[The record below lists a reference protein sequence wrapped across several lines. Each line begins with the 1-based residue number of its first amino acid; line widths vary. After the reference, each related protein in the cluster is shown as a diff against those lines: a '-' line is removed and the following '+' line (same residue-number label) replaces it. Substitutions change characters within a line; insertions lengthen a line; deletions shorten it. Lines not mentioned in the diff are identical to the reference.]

1 MDNSISSFYLVST
14 SIGLSKVTIQD
25 PFADPVPN
33 PVPSLLS
40 LSIRESGIMSQQQS
54 SLDYPEMKELV
65 DRNAAWSKEMWKKDP
80 GFFPKH
86 YPGQRPKVLW
96 IGCSD
101 ARVPETT
108 IMGCQPGD
116 IFVHRNI
123 ANTYSPQDDSL
134 NAVMM
139 IALQNFKVK
148 HIVVT
153 GHTNCVG
160 CNQALNMS
168 RLPPTPATTPLQRYV
183 QPVAALARVLATED
197 CPPTLDLL
205 VEENVVQQ
213 VKNLLESQIIKDD
226 WKRRGTRGVVIHGWV
241 YHLEDG
247 TIRDLRISQGPPGH
261 TPART
266 GDY

>member
-1 MDNSISSFYLVST
+1 M
-14 SIGLSKVTIQD
+14 
-25 PFADPVPN
+25 
-33 PVPSLLS
+33 
-40 LSIRESGIMSQQQS
+40 SGQS
-54 SLDYPEMKELV
+54 SLSYPEMLELFEKN
-65 DRNAAWSKEMWKKDP
+65 DKWAAEVRKRDP
-80 GFFPKH
+80 GFFPRH
-86 YPGQRPKVLW
+86 YPGQRPEILW

-123 ANTYSPQDDSL
+123 ANLYSPQDDSL

-160 CNQALNMS
+160 CQTALNVS
-168 RLPPTPATTPLQRYV
+168 LLPTTKAATPLQKYIE
-183 QPVAALARVLATED
+183 PLATLSRTLFVD
-197 CPPTLDLL
+197 KRPPSLDLL
-205 VEENVVQQ
+205 VEENVLQQ
-213 VKNLLESQIIKDD
+213 VKNLAECDVIKND
-226 WKRRGTRGVVIHGWV
+226 WKRRGTDGVRVHGWV

-247 TIRDLRISQGPPGH
+247 TIRDLNCSIGPPGH
-261 TPART
+261 VPGQRLVNN
-266 GDY
+266 YF

>member
-1 MDNSISSFYLVST
+1 M
-14 SIGLSKVTIQD
+14 
-25 PFADPVPN
+25 
-33 PVPSLLS
+33 
-40 LSIRESGIMSQQQS
+40 SGQS
-54 SLDYPEMKELV
+54 SLAYPEMKELF
-65 DRNAAWSKEMWKKDP
+65 DRNDKWSEAVRNKDP
-80 GFFPKH
+80 EFFPRH
-86 YPGQRPKVLW
+86 YPGQRPEILW

-123 ANTYSPQDDSL
+123 ANLYSPQDDSL

-160 CNQALNMS
+160 CMTALNVS
-168 RLPPTPATTPLQRYV
+168 RLPVTPATTPLQKYI
-183 QPVAALARVLATED
+183 QPLATLSRTLFTAD
-197 CPPTLDLL
+197 GPPTLDYL
-205 VEENVVQQ
+205 VEENVLQQ
-213 VKNLLESQIIKDD
+213 VKNLAECQVVQND
-226 WKRRGTRGVVIHGWV
+226 WKRRGTDGVRIHGWV

-247 TIRDLRISQGPPGH
+247 TIRDLEASVGPPGH
-261 TPART
+261 VPGQRMVQS
-266 GDY
+266 YF